1 MSISP
6 SQARPDGRFDE
17 LRTSPPVYPQT
28 THLSRGVNT
37 ALFLGSKRDRIG
49 RMESVK
55 EILQKMSSPTA
66 GELALVEK
74 AYNFAAEAHKSHVR
88 FSGEPYLVHLV
99 ETAKGLAELGMGAK
113 TVVAGLLHDAIEDAG
128 VAPETIEKEFG
139 KEIRFLV
146 EGVTKLGRLK
156 YRGAER
162 HLESLRKLLVA
173 TGKDARVLIIKLMD
187 RLHNM
192 RTLKYVPAEKRT
204 RIALE
209 TLEIY
214 AAIAHR
220 LGMGMVRRQLED
232 LAFEN
237 AFPKEFVETKQL
249 LAERSKETF
258 ERLEKMSRT
267 LRKEVAKEGMTGFH
281 SDYRVKGL
289 YSLWRK
295 LERKGGDIDKIYD
308 IAALRVI
315 VKDVPDC
322 YQVLGIVN
330 KLWQPLP
337 NKIKDYIAFPKPNG
351 YQSLHTTVFSGDGGI
366 VEVQI
371 RTEEMHKE
379 AEFGITAHVIYK
391 DPSSAKAAEGRGT
404 SFDWIKSLIPSFRKM
419 TPIPK
424 TDKENDSKRAR
435 YGAQGGPEW
444 LEGLSEDLVNPDFE
458 TTLKTDI
465 FTARVFVFTPT
476 GDVVDLPSN
485 SSSIDFAYAIHSDIG
500 DHVFAS
506 KVNGKMVALDTP
518 LNNGD
523 IVEIVTKKSAAPKQK
538 WLDFAKTTLARRH
551 IRMAMEKAA
560 KEAAPRARKKL

>member
-1 MSISP
+1 
-6 SQARPDGRFDE
+6 
-17 LRTSPPVYPQT
+17 
-28 THLSRGVNT
+28 
-37 ALFLGSKRDRIG
+37 
-49 RMESVK
+49 MESVK
-55 EILQKMSSPTA
+55 DILQKMGAPTKE
-66 GELALVEK
+66 ELALVEK
-74 AYNFAAEAHKSHVR
+74 AYDFAAEAHKNHMR

-99 ETAKGLAELGMGAK
+99 ETAKGLAGLGMGAK
-113 TVVAGLLHDAIEDAG
+113 TVAAGLLHDSIEDAG

-162 HLESLRKLLVA
+162 HRESLRKLLVA

-192 RTLKYVPAEKRT
+192 RTLNYVPAEKRE

-220 LGMGMVRRQLED
+220 LGMGLVRRQLED
-232 LAFEN
+232 LAFEY
-237 AFPKEFVETKQL
+237 AFPAEFAEIKRL
-249 LAERSKETF
+249 LAGKSKETF
-258 ERLEKMSRT
+258 ARLEKMSRT
-267 LRKEVAKEGMTGFH
+267 LRKEAAKDGITGFH

-315 VKDVPDC
+315 VTDVPDC
-322 YQVLGIVN
+322 YRVLGLVN

-371 RTEEMHKE
+371 RTKEMHAE
-379 AEFGITAHVIYK
+379 AEYGITAAHVFYK
-391 DPSSAKAAEGRGT
+391 EGGTKSKHPSAKDGPSHGG
-404 SFDWIKSLIPSFRKM
+404 SFDWIKSLLPGFRRPSSESVPSKSDSLR
-419 TPIPK
+419 
-424 TDKENDSKRAR
+424 SKRAR

-444 LEGLSEDLVNPDFE
+444 LEDLTEELEDPDFE

-465 FTARVFVFTPT
+465 FTERVFVFTPT
-476 GDVVDLPSN
+476 GDVVDLPAN

-500 DHVFAS
+500 DHVAGA
-506 KVNGKMVALDTP
+506 KVNGKLVPLDTP
-518 LNNGD
+518 LHNGD
-523 IVEIVTKKSAAPKQK
+523 IVEIATKKTAAPKTK

-551 IRMAMEKAA
+551 IRMALEKEE
-560 KEAAPRARKKL
+560 KSRPQPKQKHPKKS

>member
-1 MSISP
+1 
-6 SQARPDGRFDE
+6 
-17 LRTSPPVYPQT
+17 
-28 THLSRGVNT
+28 
-37 ALFLGSKRDRIG
+37 
-49 RMESVK
+49 MESVK
-55 EILQKMSSPTA
+55 EILTRMGAPTK
-66 GELALVEK
+66 EDLVLVEK
-74 AYNFAAEAHKSHVR
+74 AYHFAAEAHKDHKR
-88 FSGEPYLVHLV
+88 FSGEPYLMHLV
-99 ETAKGLAELGMGAK
+99 ETAKGLAGLGMGAK
-113 TVVAGLLHDAIEDAG
+113 TVAAGLLHDCVEDAG
-128 VAPETIEKEFG
+128 VKPETLEAEFG

-162 HLESLRKLLVA
+162 HRESLRKLLVA

-192 RTLKYVPAEKRT
+192 RTLRYVPEEKRT

-220 LGMGMVRRQLED
+220 LGIGIVRRELED
-232 LAFEN
+232 LAFEY
-237 AFPKEFVETKQL
+237 ALPKEFAETKKL
-249 LAERSKETF
+249 LAEKSKETL

-267 LRKEVAKEGMTGFH
+267 LRKQIAKEGMKGFH

-308 IAALRVI
+308 IAALRII
-315 VKDVPDC
+315 VDDIPDC
-322 YQVLGIVN
+322 YRVLGIVN
-330 KLWQPLP
+330 NIWQPLP

-371 RTEEMHKE
+371 RTEEMHRE
-379 AEFGITAHVIYK
+379 AEYGITAHVMYK
-391 DPSSAKAAEGRGT
+391 EGDGPKSPSTRSGGGKQS
-404 SFDWIKSLIPSFRKM
+404 SFDWIKSLIPGFRRMKPLKKDDA
-419 TPIPK
+419 TAP
-424 TDKENDSKRAR
+424 EESKRAR

-444 LEGLSEDLVNPDFE
+444 LQDLTEESQDPDFE
-458 TTLKTDI
+458 TTLRTDI

-476 GDVVDLPSN
+476 GDVVDLPVN
-485 SSSIDFAYAIHSDIG
+485 SSPVDFAYAIHSDIG
-500 DHVFAS
+500 DKIFGA
-506 KVNGKMVALDTP
+506 KVNGKLVALDTT
-518 LNNGD
+518 LRNGD
-523 IVEIVTKKSAAPKQK
+523 IVDIVTRKSAAPKQK

-551 IRMAMEKAA
+551 IRMALEKQTKAT
-560 KEAAPRARKKL
+560 APRQKNLKAKSC